1 MTYIAFYFEDA
12 VKWGFLITLPLLLLV
27 FYANRRWRPLI
38 KQWLAAGYS
47 LVFIYCFIVFV
58 HRMKVLFD
66 LGKYLPPKTDSY
78 NFYYSAT
85 NQPGTYIYPLFILLT
100 LVLYLFKRLRLS
112 FAWGVLALV
121 AIHYETVYIAITSL
135 YMDSLHSSWRV
146 YYYTPFGLNIYL
158 FSFIAF
164 NLLVLV
170 NYYGRMLYLKGTN
183 KVLG

>member
-1 MTYIAFYFEDA
+1 MAYYFGYA
-12 VKWGFLITLPLLLLV
+12 VTWGFLITFPLLLLA

-58 HRMKVLFD
+58 YRMKVLFD
-66 LGKYLPPKTDSY
+66 LCKYLPPKTDSY
-78 NFYYSAT
+78 NFYYSAA

-112 FAWGVLALV
+112 FAWGLLALV
-121 AIHYETVYIAITSL
+121 ATHYETVYIAITSPYVGAL
-135 YMDSLHSSWRV
+135 PSSWRV
-146 YYYTPFGLNIYL
+146 YYYTPFDLNIYL

-170 NYYGRMLYLKGTN
+170 IYYGRMLYLKGTN